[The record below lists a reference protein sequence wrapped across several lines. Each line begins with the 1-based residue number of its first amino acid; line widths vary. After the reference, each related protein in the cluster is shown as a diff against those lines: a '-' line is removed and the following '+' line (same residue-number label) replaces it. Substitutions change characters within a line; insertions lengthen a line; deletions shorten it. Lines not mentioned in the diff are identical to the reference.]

1 MRQLRLLRTKGQF
14 PMLVRRLSALLCG
27 LLVPAA
33 LSADNVYLKNGRSFE
48 GVIAEVTDSTVKIH
62 MPGGALTL
70 PRSHVDRVEASEAGQ
85 AGYLKRKEALQRDP
99 KARGADWLKLAQWA
113 QSEGLEQGARE
124 AALVAADME
133 PGLEGLAPI
142 LRRHRF
148 VYDEQLDR
156 WVSYEESMRRKG
168 FVYANGAWITREEQA
183 DRNRQQEEMAARRRS
198 EMEAARAERNARQTE
213 ALLATQIALLKESL
227 QPSTPPPAQYA
238 WPMVYVVP
246 GYFPP
251 VPHHPRHPDGPSE
264 PGYQPEPRRP
274 PVQNGH
280 GSFTRVPGS
289 LIPGTI
295 GKH

>member
-1 MRQLRLLRTKGQF
+1 
-14 PMLVRRLSALLCG
+14 MLVRRLSALLCG

-48 GVIAEVTDSTVKIH
+48 GVIAEVTDSAVKIH

-99 KARGADWLKLAQWA
+99 KARAAEWLKLAQWA

-124 AALVAADME
+124 AALVAAEME
-133 PGLEGLAPI
+133 PRLEGVSPI
-142 LRRHRF
+142 LRRYRF

-156 WVSYEESMRRKG
+156 WVSYGESMSRKG
-168 FVYANGAWITREEQA
+168 FVYSGGAWITRAELAE
-183 DRNRQQEEMAARRRS
+183 RNRQLEEMESRRR
-198 EMEAARAERNARQTE
+198 AAQQAAQAERNARQSE
-213 ALLATQIALLKESL
+213 ALLATQIALLRESL
-227 QPSTPPPAQYA
+227 QPSTPPPVQYA

-251 VPHHPRHPDGPSE
+251 VPHYPRPDGPSE
-264 PGYQPEPRRP
+264 PGHRPDRP
-274 PVQNGH
+274 PVQNGDN
-280 GSFTRVPGS
+280 SFIRVPGS